1 MTELQRQILAERIF
15 ITPFE
20 AATMLKVSQSYVY
33 RLVQDRR
40 LQGTKE
46 PPVRITTSSFKLF
59 LEERN
64 REKPVAF

>member
-1 MTELQRQILAERIF
+1 MTGLQQQILNERIF
-15 ITPFE
+15 LSVSE
-20 AATMLKVSQSYVY
+20 ASKMLRVSQSYIY

-64 REKPVAF
+64 REKPVAL